1 MIIAALM
8 STWCLVT
15 DPRDSRAWTCVYDRQ
30 RCEQIVR
37 LRRAGVCLPAAQKLW
52 R

>member
-8 STWCLVT
+8 TTWCLVT
-15 DPRDSRAWTCVYDRQ
+15 DLHDRRSWTCVYDRQ
-30 RCEQIVR
+30 QCEGIVR
-37 LRRAGVCLPAAQKLW
+37 LRRAGVCLPDSQKLW